1 MDMLGLG
8 SPRGQAVDPSTER
21 SPPTPS
27 TVMKAISNHELQ
39 KTEQFQRSIDKFMGV
54 PSRTP
59 DLVRLLPDPQ
69 FKIAQQSAAEQSKK
83 RRYGSS
89 EGRAQVEC
97 VKRIALGGK
106 VTEVDARV
114 VGVPRVL
121 MQKQAEQVFATGR
134 VEDTEDSMAL
144 SRTAAR
150 AAEVGH
156 AAVYTEEEYDSCVV
170 DALKKDRGT
179 QKELSLKYG
188 PSVTSMKRGMTHVR
202 SHIKDT
208 NGIVSD
214 QECDRIIDALSDEE
228 LRVVLKTLRRNGI
241 VQKMGGKC
249 LLTDQEITAVLATVG
264 VMGHTCV
271 GTIPGTHRARIAR
284 AINEYGE
291 QMLRRIEGAEQRGE
305 YVDPKEKYNKQ
316 RKRPAQ
322 RQRAQFLLQG
332 SLQQRARS
340 MEVGGHVSMHPCAQA
355 LPLQRSVCQGMAQI
369 HQWQA

>member
-144 SRTAAR
+144 SRAAAR

-284 AINEYGE
+284 AINGYGE